1 VVAVGE
7 DSLVRRFNWNLLVP
21 LDALLQEKSVTAA
34 AKVVRVG
41 QSTMSGMLAQL
52 RGIFDDPLLVRIGH
66 TTELTPRG
74 KELAVEVRQVVLS
87 MERFTTIRKDFEPTQ
102 CCRHFR
108 IMASQGGLLLVLSK
122 LFHRLVRDAP
132 GVTLEVLPIDKP
144 VESVYLGTVDISLT
158 GDRISNI
165 EGEAATFVRTQML
178 YEESFVGVVDINHE
192 LREALTLEDFSAYP
206 HVVTQFSHSP
216 WSVEEVTMNGLI
228 ANYSPQAKVPE
239 FLAVGSF
246 VADTEAIGIVPRRLV
261 PFLQP
266 AEKLRTLALPEDF
279 AVSPIRLLWHVRYDG
294 DLEHKWLR
302 QLIVKIC
309 NEMKL

>member
-1 VVAVGE
+1 
-7 DSLVRRFNWNLLVP
+7 LVRHFNWNLLVP

-34 AKVVRVG
+34 AKAVCVG

-52 RGIFDDPLLVRIGH
+52 RSVFDDPLLVRIGH
-66 TTELTPRG
+66 TTELTPRA

-87 MERFTTIRKDFEPTQ
+87 MERFTTLRKGFDPQQ
-102 CCRHFR
+102 CSRHFR

-122 LFHRLVRDAP
+122 LFHRLVKDAP

-165 EGEAATFVRTQML
+165 EGETAAFVRTQML

-192 LREALTLEDFSAYP
+192 LRDTLTVEDFGAYP
-206 HVVTQFSHSP
+206 RVVTQFAHSP
-216 WSVEEVTMNGLI
+216 WSVEEVALDGLMT
-228 ANYSPQAKVPE
+228 NHLPPAKVPE

-261 PFLQP
+261 PFLEP
-266 AEKLRTLALPEDF
+266 AGKLRTLTLPEEF
-279 AVSPIRLLWHVRYDG
+279 AVFPVRLLWHVRHDG

-302 QLIVKIC
+302 QLLIEIC
-309 NEMKL
+309 NELKLSELQIP